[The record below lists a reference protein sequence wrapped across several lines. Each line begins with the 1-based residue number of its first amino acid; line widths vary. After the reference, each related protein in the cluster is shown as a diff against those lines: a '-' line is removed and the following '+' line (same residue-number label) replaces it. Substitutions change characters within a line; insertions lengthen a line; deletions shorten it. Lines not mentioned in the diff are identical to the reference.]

1 MAELKHCPFCG
12 ESGELLHL
20 QKVYHFDADNYIE
33 WSEWKVKC
41 ENCGAETSESGAPEL
56 VIEAWNRGADNG
68 NKTDM

>member
-1 MAELKHCPFCG
+1 MGELKPCPFCG
-12 ESGELLHL
+12 GTGKLLHL

-33 WSEWKVKC
+33 WSEWKVEC
-41 ENCGAETSESGAPEL
+41 ENCGAETSEAGAPEL

>member
-1 MAELKHCPFCG
+1 MNDLKHCPFCG
-12 ESGELLHL
+12 ESGELLDW
-20 QKVYHFDADNYIE
+20 QKGYYFDADNYIE

-41 ENCGAETSESGAPEL
+41 ENCGAETSEAGAPEL